1 MANIGTYL
9 QAIMDAV
16 YGEQVRGS
24 IHDAIALINDVSEA
38 VLTVGTAVD
47 SPTSSS
53 TGFFDDS
60 LYVNSITWD
69 LWKCTGTDTWSLE
82 GNIKGETGNGIASI
96 TKTSTNVLVDTYTIL
111 FTDGTHT
118 TFDVTNGKSIV
129 SIAKT
134 STSGLVDTYTI
145 TFNDT
150 TTTTFTVTN
159 GIDGNRW
166 FRGTDISGKAVN
178 PTVYVNSGITDARPN
193 DYYLN
198 PSEGAVYYC
207 VTGGDAAT
215 ATWSYE
221 LTMSGGGGGGNL
233 SDLGDVSLVSL
244 QNGQFLKYN
253 TTTSKWENAN
263 ITFADLTD
271 SNINSPAEGQIL
283 TYNGTIGKWENRNI
297 DKSVIRY
304 GGAMTF
310 NDLITNQA
318 TIRTAANEDTF
329 YLITTTGTLDATT
342 AQYFT
347 SQYSAG
353 SEITADSHIA
363 VINVGTEANPDY
375 RFDDFGGWVDLSPLT
390 PKTIVTSN
398 DAFDPLKTYSAGE
411 WFIHQGVLYEVITA
425 CTGVT
430 PPNATYYEVKTLHDL
445 QSEID
450 VLNSGLGAVKKWFT
464 NKQTGSGTTFSF
476 TFPSAFIGSYALLF
490 GRYGYASQTMSMSLI
505 SHPESGV
512 AYVKNYGEQN
522 LTVSCTGDTV
532 TVTCPL
538 AYASVWVLSPT
549 GII

>member
-1 MANIGTYL
+1 MANIDTYL

-53 TGFFDDS
+53 TGFFEDS

-69 LWKCTGTDTWSLE
+69 LWKCTGTDTWNLE

-233 SDLGDVSLVSL
+233 SDLGDVNLVNL
-244 QNGQFLKYN
+244 DDKQLLIYD
-253 TTTSKWENAN
+253 TTTSKWVNVDFSDFTLGDLGNVNVLGASDGQFLGYDQTSQN
-263 ITFADLTD
+263 WVNKSLDKSIVKFGGTKTFAQLT
-271 SNINSPAEGQIL
+271 SALL
-283 TYNGTIGKWENRNI
+283 TADNE
-297 DKSVIRY
+297 DK
-304 GGAMTF
+304 F
-310 NDLITNQA
+310 FLITDGGVIASADIGNW
-318 TIRTAANEDTF
+318 
-329 YLITTTGTLDATT
+329 
-342 AQYFT
+342 T
-347 SQYSAG
+347 SQFEVG
-353 SEITADSHIA
+353 EHIPPDSHIA

-375 RFDDFGGWVDLSPLT
+375 RFDDFGGYVDNTVKTVTFALSVGASTSKMVNGISGDMVATAMYIADPS
-390 PKTIVTSN
+390 KVTS
-398 DAFDPLKTYSAGE
+398 S
-411 WFIHQGVLYEVITA
+411 
-425 CTGVT
+425 
-430 PPNATYYEVKTLHDL
+430 
-445 QSEID
+445 
-450 VLNSGLGAVKKWFT
+450 
-464 NKQTGSGTTFSF
+464 
-476 TFPSAFIGSYALLF
+476 
-490 GRYGYASQTMSMSLI
+490 
-505 SHPESGV
+505 
-512 AYVKNYGEQN
+512 
-522 LTVSCTGDTV
+522 TV
-532 TVTCPL
+532 TVTTSDYDGVNPNVVVSATVTAATNITL
-538 AYASVWVLSPT
+538 TFAPSTALSAT
-549 GII
+549 

>member
-1 MANIGTYL
+1 MANIDTYL

-24 IHDAIALINDVSEA
+24 IHDAIALINNVSEA
-38 VLTVGTAVD
+38 VLTIGTDVT

-53 TGFFDDS
+53 TGFFEDS
-60 LYVNSITWD
+60 LYVNSNTWD

-271 SNINSPAEGQIL
+271 SNINSPSEGQIL
-283 TYNGTIGKWENRNI
+283 TYNGTTGKWENRDI

-411 WFIHQGVLYEVITA
+411 WLIHQGVLYEVITA

-430 PPNATYYEVKTLHDL
+430 PPNATYYNPITLHEL
-445 QSEID
+445 KNRID
-450 VLNSGLGAVKKWFT
+450 AVNSKPKSGFGSITIPADSTSVATITFANPYPQGTSYAVT
-464 NKQTGSGTTFSF
+464 ISQSGT
-476 TFPSAFIGSYALLF
+476 
-490 GRYGYASQTMSMSLI
+490 YGYTY
-505 SHPESGV
+505 SGIFV
-512 AYVKNYGEQN
+512 G
-522 LTVSCTGDTV
+522 TRDRT
-532 TVTCPL
+532 
-538 AYASVWVLSPT
+538 PT
-549 GII
+549 GFTVVVSSTRTAEIPINYAWIAYPITQ